1 MLSYIM
7 SVDQIKEMG
16 LNPNK
21 GKHVIKQS
29 PTGERL
35 RHPQVWRK
43 VFMNGDDVGF
53 FILSRK

>member
-1 MLSYIM
+1 MEYIK
-7 SVDQIKEMG
+7 SVEEIKAMG

-21 GKHVIKQS
+21 GRHVINQS
-29 PTGERL
+29 PTGHRL

-53 FILSRK
+53 FIRSRK